1 MQLTVGRTASEVDP
15 ERRVRQVSL
24 IILCQGLVVPV
35 LEILITD
42 IPIDISRDAESE
54 SKFG

>member
-1 MQLTVGRTASEVDP
+1 MQLTVGRTASEVDT

-24 IILCQGLVVPV
+24 IILSQGLIVPV

-42 IPIDISRDAESE
+42 IPVDISRDAESD